1 MIEKKD
7 QIVNIETTIS
17 AGEHLLKAKNSFMQF
32 LFMIFLGIF
41 IHTCWN
47 ILHIGD
53 FLFIVMLK
61 LFTLE
66 GLYVISMGVILII
79 ALILL
84 IDGIQELGIAGK
96 ELKREGPI
104 KQQDFNY
111 KFKYKNTSSKDRG
124 VKENIG
130 ENFTENKTS

>member
-7 QIVNIETTIS
+7 QIENIETTIS

-84 IDGIQELGIAGK
+84 IDGIQELGIAGR
-96 ELKREGPI
+96 ELKREDSI
-104 KQQDFNY
+104 KEQDFNY
-111 KFKYKNTSSKDRG
+111 KFKYKNTSSKNGDDR
-124 VKENIG
+124 ENI
-130 ENFTENKTS
+130 